1 MWLVS
6 FTSLVHF
13 GVLLVRE
20 LGRNDGVESS
30 IAIRTMRPRSNIE
43 RRRNP
48 RIATPQG
55 LSASWR
61 SGEAN
66 MVSEVGD
73 FSVSGAFIN
82 TQDAVPVGTRLSV
95 LFSLPEGEIQVQAI
109 VRSSRPWGGM
119 GVEFVS
125 MGGRE
130 FDLVLKTFRRLLE
143 QTSPALL
150 VSKS

>member
-1 MWLVS
+1 
-6 FTSLVHF
+6 
-13 GVLLVRE
+13 
-20 LGRNDGVESS
+20 
-30 IAIRTMRPRSNIE
+30 
-43 RRRNP
+43 
-48 RIATPQG
+48 
-55 LSASWR
+55 
-61 SGEAN
+61 

-82 TQDAVPVGTRLSV
+82 AQDSVPVGTRLSV

-109 VRSSRPWGGM
+109 VRSSRPRCGM

-130 FDLVLKTFRRLLE
+130 FDLVLKTFRQLLE

-150 VSKS
+150 VSKG